1 MRKLAALGGILLLA
15 AGIAVAKGPKAKE
28 KAAPAPPAAAP
39 AFPAPGVDYIPFDD
53 PKLLALLEKID
64 AVDAYQVPPL
74 GVRKDDNYAGTA
86 ADLEPFS
93 GRKVFKENFLEQMEY
108 TGPGRAIPEPGHV
121 DTVRIGFIGPI
132 VPTVSGATGGKS
144 HEEALGIP
152 MLQGSRLAIE
162 EWNARGGHLER
173 KVPFEL
179 VVKNDNGLWGSSGNE
194 IVNMAYKDG
203 VWAMIGTIDGANSH
217 IAIRVALKAEVVMLN
232 SGDTDPTF
240 IETNIPWVVRN
251 IGDDRQQAY
260 LLVDYLY
267 RKLGV
272 KRIGI
277 VRASNRYGRFGVRE
291 VRDGSRRLGRPIAI
305 EMAYKLGNDDFS
317 LQVDRLKAAKVDAV
331 VHWGDAREG
340 ALVLNQMRAAGMK
353 QPFYGCDRTV
363 SDEFV
368 KLAGA
373 NAEGVVAGFPWNPDR
388 KDPKLERFEKAYR
401 DRYGMEAET
410 YAAHAYDGMNM
421 LIWATQVA
429 GLNRAKI
436 RDVLAYLPHP
446 WPGVTGDIPLSACL
460 DDVGD
465 TYLAR
470 RENGAWKY
478 YSRAD
483 LAIPKGYIPPRDR
496 LSRDAAEATPAKR

>member
-1 MRKLAALGGILLLA
+1 MRATGVLALAGLVAGLAL
-15 AGIAVAKGPKAKE
+15 AKGPQ
-28 KAAPAPPAAAP
+28 APVTSTAAASP
-39 AFPAPGVDYIPFDD
+39 DFIPFDD
-53 PKLLALLEKID
+53 PKLLALLEKIN
-64 AVDAYQVPPL
+64 AVDAYQVPAL
-74 GVRKDDNYAGTA
+74 GVRKDDNYASTP

-93 GRKVFKENFLEQMEY
+93 GRKPFKENFLEQIEY
-108 TGPGRAIPEPGHV
+108 TGAGRAIPEPEHV
-121 DTVRIGFIGPI
+121 DTVKIGFIGPI
-132 VPTVSGATGGKS
+132 IPTVSGATGGKS

-152 MLQGSRLAIE
+152 MLQGSRLALE
-162 EWNARGGHLER
+162 EWNARGGYLKR

-203 VWAMIGTIDGANSH
+203 VWAMLGTIDGANSH
-217 IAIRVALKAEVVMLN
+217 IAIRVALKAEVLMMN

-240 IETNIPWVVRN
+240 IETNIPWVVRD

-260 LLVDYLY
+260 LLIDYLY
-267 RKLGV
+267 RKLGTKKV
-272 KRIGI
+272 GI
-277 VRASNRYGRFGVRE
+277 IRASNRYGRFGVRE
-291 VRDGSRRLGRPIAI
+291 VRDGSRRLGRPVPI
-305 EMAYKLGNDDFS
+305 EMAYKLGSEDFS
-317 LQVDRLKAAKVDAV
+317 LQIERLLSANVDAV

-340 ALVLNQMRAAGMK
+340 ALILNQMRQSGMK

-368 KLAGA
+368 TLAGA
-373 NAEGVVAGFPWNPDR
+373 NAEGVVAAFPWNPDR
-388 KDPKLERFEKAYR
+388 KDPKLERFRKAYR
-401 DRYGMEAET
+401 ERFGMEADT

-429 GLNRAKI
+429 GLNRARI

-465 TYLAR
+465 TFLAR

-483 LAIPKGYIPPRDR
+483 LGIPKGYIAPRDR
-496 LSRDAAEATPAKR
+496 LSRDVAETSPAKR